1 MPLADPVATLDSWPA
16 IAIAITAAVAGA
28 LVPLNSFI
36 KTMLDYRIE
45 AKKAEALQPQTA
57 REIATTAG
65 SAVFD
70 SIAIADLTTAI
81 KGLTAAIVADTAA
94 DQAAHADQVTSVL
107 SRLVPVLERLDE
119 REPPP
124 SRTGRTHR

>member
-1 MPLADPVATLDSWPA
+1 MADPVATLDSWPA
-16 IAIAITAAVAGA
+16 IAIGITAAVAGA

-94 DQAAHADQVTSVL
+94 DQAAHADQLTAIL
-107 SRLVPVLERLDE
+107 ARLVPVLERFDE

-124 SRTGRTHR
+124 TRSGRTHR

>member
-1 MPLADPVATLDSWPA
+1 MADPVATLDSWPA

-45 AKKAEALQPQTA
+45 AKKAEAMQPQTA
-57 REIATTAG
+57 REIATSAG
-65 SAVFD
+65 GVVFD
-70 SIAIADLTTAI
+70 SMAISDLTTAI

-94 DQAAHADQVTSVL
+94 DQAAHADQLASVL
-107 SRLVPVLERLDE
+107 SRLVPVLERFDE
-119 REPPP
+119 REPQPHRP
-124 SRTGRTHR
+124 SRSHR

>member
-16 IAIAITAAVAGA
+16 IAIAVTAAVGAA
-28 LVPLNSFI
+28 LVPINAFV
-36 KTMLDYRIE
+36 KTMLDYRLE
-45 AKKAEALQPQTA
+45 AMKAEHLKPETA

-94 DQAAHADQVTSVL
+94 DQAAHADQLTGVL
-107 SRLVPVLERLDE
+107 SRLVPILERMDE

-124 SRTGRTHR
+124 TRPGRQHR

>member
-1 MPLADPVATLDSWPA
+1 LADPIATLDSWPA
-16 IAIAITAAVAGA
+16 IAIGITAAVAGA
-28 LVPLNSFI
+28 LVPINAFV
-36 KTMLDYRIE
+36 KTMLDYRLE
-45 AKKAEALQPQTA
+45 AMKAEALKPETA
-57 REIATTAG
+57 REVACVAGG

-70 SIAIADLTTAI
+70 SIAVADLTTAI

-94 DQAAHADQVTSVL
+94 DQAAHADQVTAVL

-124 SRTGRTHR
+124 SRSGRPHR

>member
-1 MPLADPVATLDSWPA
+1 MADPVATLDSWPA
-16 IAIAITAAVAGA
+16 IAIAITAAVGAA
-28 LVPLNSFI
+28 LVPINSFV
-36 KTMLDYRIE
+36 KTMLDYRLE
-45 AKKAEALQPQTA
+45 AMKAEHLKPETA

-70 SIAIADLTTAI
+70 SMAISDFTTAI

-107 SRLVPVLERLDE
+107 SRLVPVLEQLDE
-119 REPPP
+119 RESPP

>member
-1 MPLADPVATLDSWPA
+1 MADPIATLDSWPA
-16 IAIAITAAVAGA
+16 IAIGITAAVAGA
-28 LVPLNSFI
+28 LVPINAFV

-45 AKKAEALQPQTA
+45 AMKAEALKPETA
-57 REIATTAG
+57 REIAGATGGA
-65 SAVFD
+65 AVFD

-94 DQAAHADQVTSVL
+94 DQAAHADQLTNVL
-107 SRLVPVLERLDE
+107 SRLVPVLERFDE

-124 SRTGRTHR
+124 TRPGRQHR

>member
-1 MPLADPVATLDSWPA
+1 MADPVATLDSWPA